1 MLINPLSGST
11 IGIQGG
17 GKQLP
22 PRQIAK
28 LKSWANFQHKLGKN
42 SSNT

>member
-1 MLINPLSGST
+1 MLINPLGGST

-22 PRQIAK
+22 PTEIAK
-28 LKSWANFQHKLGKN
+28 LESWENFQHKLGKN
-42 SSNT
+42 SS